1 MSSLLVV
8 DSLSKRF
15 GGFAALTNVSLSVA
29 PGERLGIIGPNGS
42 GKTTLINCI
51 SGALRG
57 DAGTIRFNN
66 QNVSQLASHRR
77 THLGM
82 ARSFQ
87 IPRPFSSMSLVE
99 NIAVALE
106 YAPHRRAA
114 RGGTIA
120 SEAQALLEQMG
131 LSDKSQ
137 SKPAVLTQVDLRK
150 LELARALATRPRLL
164 ILDEAMA
171 GLATSE
177 VDEMLGIV
185 MTVNGG
191 GVAVIMIEHIMRA
204 IMKFSERVICLD
216 AGSVVAEA
224 APAAIIQDPMVRRIY
239 LGA

>member
-99 NIAVALE
+99 NIAVAL
-106 YAPHRRAA
+106 
-114 RGGTIA
+114 
-120 SEAQALLEQMG
+120 
-131 LSDKSQ
+131 
-137 SKPAVLTQVDLRK
+137 
-150 LELARALATRPRLL
+150 
-164 ILDEAMA
+164 
-171 GLATSE
+171 
-177 VDEMLGIV
+177 
-185 MTVNGG
+185 
-191 GVAVIMIEHIMRA
+191 
-204 IMKFSERVICLD
+204 
-216 AGSVVAEA
+216 
-224 APAAIIQDPMVRRIY
+224 
-239 LGA
+239 